1 MPYPHHIHM
10 EPSDRLNLPDLFDIT
25 AVQRR
30 EKQLV
35 EVILLKEEL
44 LHDIEA
50 TVKQL
55 DDTRQSTA
63 QGSSAAL
70 PPILPKGA
78 AENYLLLRH
87 LDAAVNQAVSRCQ
100 AYLLLPSP
108 FVRRISTNHTHGW
121 EEKSIFLAF
130 PHNWPPHC
138 VDALRDSIHNF
149 VVERTL
155 QRYLLRVDP
164 KAAELCDLQAQ
175 GFYDEINALL
185 NTRLGPMHLRPTF
198 CG

>member
-1 MPYPHHIHM
+1 M

-25 AVQRR
+25 AVRR
-30 EKQLV
+30 QQKQVV

-50 TVKQL
+50 VAKQIDDARQATV
-55 DDTRQSTA
+55 QS
-63 QGSSAAL
+63 GSPAL
-70 PPILPKGA
+70 PPILSKGA
-78 AENYLLLRH
+78 AESYLVLRYV
-87 LDAAVNQAVSRCQ
+87 DAAVNQVVSRCQ

-121 EEKSIFLAF
+121 EEKSIFMAF
-130 PHNWPPHC
+130 PLNWPPTC

-149 VVERTL
+149 IVERTL
-155 QRYLLRVDP
+155 QRYLLRIDP

-185 NTRLGPMHLRPTF
+185 NTRLGATHFRPTF

>member
-10 EPSDRLNLPDLFDIT
+10 EPHDRLNLPDLFDIT
-25 AVQRR
+25 AVQRQG
-30 EKQLV
+30 KQLV
-35 EVILLKEEL
+35 EVILLKDEL

-50 TVKQL
+50 SAKQL
-55 DDTRQSTA
+55 DDARQSTV

-87 LDAAVNQAVSRCQ
+87 LDTAVNQAVSRCQ

-130 PHNWPPHC
+130 PNNWPPHC

-149 VVERTL
+149 IVERTL

-164 KAAELCDLQAQ
+164 KAAESCDLQAL

-185 NTRLGPMHLRPTF
+185 NTRLGAMHLRPTF

>member
-1 MPYPHHIHM
+1 MPYPHYCHM
-10 EPSDRLNLPDLFDIT
+10 EPHDRLNLPDLFDIT
-25 AVQRR
+25 AVQRQG
-30 EKQLV
+30 KQLV
-35 EVILLKEEL
+35 EVILLKDEL

-50 TVKQL
+50 SAKQL
-55 DDTRQSTA
+55 DDARQSTA

-87 LDAAVNQAVSRCQ
+87 LDTAVNQAVSRCQ

-149 VVERTL
+149 IVERTL

-164 KAAELCDLQAQ
+164 KAAESCDFQAL

-185 NTRLGPMHLRPTF
+185 NTRLGAMHLRPTF